1 MVKPTQKSVKKI
13 AGLSLLMVLVFSV
26 PNLNMLLY
34 GVTQLKGQ
42 AQLLLKRQS
51 ISEIMAQ
58 SATTIEIKNK
68 LLFVDSV
75 KQFSCN
81 ELGFGENKNYST
93 YVELNGKPVLWTIS
107 ASEKY
112 SLKSYYWNYPILG
125 EMAYKGYFDS
135 LKLAEES
142 KSLMEL
148 NYEVCE
154 GEVQAWSTLGFLPDP
169 ILSSMLELPKEKL
182 ARLIIHELTHSE
194 IFIASDANLNENVA
208 SFIGDKGALLFLKK
222 QYGENSKEATFL
234 KNYLNDLDLL
244 TDFTINFK
252 SRLAIFYET
261 LEGKTNKEKENFKE
275 IFLSQYLVE
284 LRKLNFKN
292 RNNFK
297 GLLESE
303 NNTKN
308 CFFNDFSMYRDFQN
322 DFSEKLENDFN
333 GDLKLFVKDYQT
345 HYGNSIN
352 PFR

>member
-1 MVKPTQKSVKKI
+1 MVKPTRKSVKKI

-26 PNLNMLLY
+26 FNLNMLLY
-34 GVTQLKGQ
+34 GLTQLKGQ
-42 AQLLLKRQS
+42 VQLLLKRQS
-51 ISEIMAQ
+51 VSEIMAQ
-58 SATTIEIKNK
+58 SDTSNEIKNK

-75 KQFSCN
+75 KQFAFK
-81 ELGFGENKNYST
+81 ELGFSENNNYTT
-93 YVELNGKPVLWTIS
+93 YVELSGKQVLWTIS

-112 SLKSYYWNYPILG
+112 SLIPFYWKYPILG

-148 NYEVCE
+148 DYEVCE

-222 QYGENSKEATFL
+222 QYGKNSNEATFL
-234 KNYLNDLDLL
+234 KNYLSDLDLL
-244 TDFTINFK
+244 TSFTIDFK
-252 SRLAIFYET
+252 SNLAIFYET
-261 LEGKTNKEKENFKE
+261 LEGKTDEEKENLKE
-275 IFLSQYLVE
+275 GFLSQYLVE
-284 LRKLNFKN
+284 LRRLNFKN
-292 RNNFK
+292 QDNFK

-303 NNTKN
+303 NNPKN
-308 CFFNDFSMYRDFQN
+308 CFFNDFSMYRDFQQE
-322 DFSEKLENDFN
+322 FSEKLSNDFK

-345 HYGNSIN
+345 HFGNSIN